1 MFISDEEKGHILIGE
16 ATISLIFN
24 REEITPQA
32 LSDALQKMADGES
45 DKERVR
51 QIEQVR
57 QWLKRYRQQAI
68 CHPTAQAGLYL
79 YKILANSMKQRRPYT
94 FPTRKNIVLQKV
106 SRADRAFYIALSG
119 RVAHNQLIVIIFFT
133 KSPALILMFP
143 RHRTGNRQDFSG
155 LI

>member
-57 QWLKRYRQQAI
+57 QWLKRYKQPGSLSSQRAGWPVSVQDSGEQHEATSAI
-68 CHPTAQAGLYL
+68 HF
-79 YKILANSMKQRRPYT
+79 SDS
-94 FPTRKNIVLQKV
+94 QKHR
-106 SRADRAFYIALSG
+106 SS
-119 RVAHNQLIVIIFFT
+119 
-133 KSPALILMFP
+133 KS
-143 RHRTGNRQDFSG
+143 
-155 LI
+155 